1 MYGIFH
7 YPRRNPQNGTFK
19 MIGDETHFLCIWMHL
34 ILPYKFLD
42 HAISQ
47 RFWHLPPHDLL
58 FKALETMFFFSR
70 EDCAGRSQFR
80 IFAWRGACKS
90 SWATILHRTK
100 MGDLSSQIM
109 AIWYILIEFKRYF
122 YCCHGTIAII
132 FAWYS
137 SLCHLSSMYTH
148 KNIPSRFHENH
159 H

>member
-19 MIGDETHFLCIWMHL
+19 MIGDETHFLYLISSWIMQFPKGSDIYHPTICFLRHL
-34 ILPYKFLD
+34 KPC
-42 HAISQ
+42 
-47 RFWHLPPHDLL
+47 
-58 FKALETMFFFSR
+58 FFFSR

-90 SWATILHRTK
+90 SWATILHRPK